1 MCVQVTLLTPILAAK
16 QRELTYYRQ
25 HDGIVKSVG
34 GLIRRARSG
43 LRDPRQ
49 RPLNEAGGTFPPHTD
64 PGKMV
69 TSSHYLEAP
78 RRLRAFVRAHETSLV
93 VLAALVGTISGLVVA
108 AMSAAV
114 EGLHVLLFNLEM
126 GDRLSSQ
133 FRIEPLRALLVPSL
147 GGLLL
152 GVAFL
157 LLLRWR
163 PAREI
168 DPIEANALH
177 GGRMSFRGSLIVAL
191 QTVWSS
197 GVGASVGLEAGY
209 TQLAS
214 GLAASLG
221 RGFHLRRGDQRIM
234 VGCGA
239 AAAIAGAFGAPL
251 AGAFYAFELVIGGY
265 TPASLTPVGVA
276 AVAGYFVAHGIHSDV
291 AGRRRRCGRRC
302 ARARSRHRGVA
313 RRPGG
318 AVRHRHHA
326 RRGAV
331 RDVAC
336 QDQALAAAAA
346 GAGGPRRRPARPDN
360 AAGDVVGARRAAFCR
375 ICFNSAFGARDHFH
389 PESDCFRH
397 LAGIGFRGGLFF
409 ATLFLGAI
417 GGHLF
422 AGGFDAIW
430 PGLNLSPNVYAIIG
444 MSALSA
450 SVIGGPLTMSFIALE
465 LTGNL
470 WLTTAV
476 LVAVIIST
484 QITRELFGYSF
495 ATWRLHLR
503 GETIRSAADVGWIR
517 DLTVRSLMRR
527 DVATVSANMAIEE
540 FRDKFPLGSKTQV
553 VAVDGTGRYVGLA
566 LVADA
571 HAPDIKAPDGLIGL
585 LHYRDVVLHPGMN
598 IQEAIAVF
606 DAAEAELLAVVDI
619 DGEHRPIGLLTEAH
633 AMRRYAEESEQRR
646 REVIGDI

>member
-1 MCVQVTLLTPILAAK
+1 
-16 QRELTYYRQ
+16 
-25 HDGIVKSVG
+25 
-34 GLIRRARSG
+34 
-43 LRDPRQ
+43 
-49 RPLNEAGGTFPPHTD
+49 
-64 PGKMV
+64 MV

-93 VLAALVGTISGLVVA
+93 VLAVLVGTISGLVVA
-108 AMSAAV
+108 AMSTAV
-114 EGLHVLLFNLEM
+114 EALHVALFNLEW

-133 FRIEPLRALLVPSL
+133 FRIEPWRALLVPSL

-152 GVAFL
+152 GLGFL
-157 LLLRWR
+157 VLSRWR

-177 GGRMSFRGSLIVAL
+177 GGQMSFRGSVIVAL

-221 RGFHLRRGDQRIM
+221 RAFHLRRADQRIM

-276 AVAGYFVAHGIHSDV
+276 AVAGYFVTQGFTVLSFGVGVGPVGDVLGRDLAIASLLGIL
-291 AGRRRRCGRRC
+291 AALTGI
-302 ARARSRHRGVA
+302 AIMRGVTL
-313 RRPGG
+313 
-318 AVRHRHHA
+318 
-326 RRGAV
+326 
-331 RDVAC
+331 C
-336 QDQALAAAAA
+336 ETLLAKTRLW
-346 GAGGPRRRPARPDN
+346 PPLRPALGGLAVGLLALVTPQVMSSGHG
-360 AAGDVVGARRAAFCR
+360 ALHFAGFVSIPLTVIAIMFALKAIASVLSLG
-375 ICFNSAFGARDHFH
+375 S
-389 PESDCFRH
+389 
-397 LAGIGFRGGLFF
+397 GFRGGLFF
-409 ATLFLGAI
+409 ATLFLGAL

-422 AGGFDAIW
+422 AAGFDVIW
-430 PGLNLSPNVYAIIG
+430 PGLNLNPNVYAIVG

-465 LTGNL
+465 STGNL

-476 LVAVIIST
+476 LVAVILST

-503 GETIRSAADVGWIR
+503 GETIRSAADVGWLR
-517 DLTVRSLMRR
+517 DLTVGRLMRS
-527 DVATVSANMAIEE
+527 DVATVNADMKIEE
-540 FRDKFPLGSKTQV
+540 FREKFPLGSKTQV
-553 VAVDGTGRYVGLA
+553 VAVDAAGRYAGLA
-566 LVADA
+566 LVAEA
-571 HAPDIKAPDGLIGL
+571 HAQETAQVGKLAGI
-585 LHYRDVVLHPGMN
+585 LHCRDVVLYPVMN
-598 IQEAIAVF
+598 IQEAIAAF
-606 DAAEAELLAVVDI
+606 DSAEAESLAVVDS
-619 DGEHRPIGLLTEAH
+619 DDQWRPIGILTEAH

-646 REVIGDI
+646 REAVGHV

>member
-1 MCVQVTLLTPILAAK
+1 
-16 QRELTYYRQ
+16 
-25 HDGIVKSVG
+25 
-34 GLIRRARSG
+34 
-43 LRDPRQ
+43 
-49 RPLNEAGGTFPPHTD
+49 
-64 PGKMV
+64 MV
-69 TSSHYLEAP
+69 TKPRYFEAP

-93 VLAALVGTISGLVVA
+93 VLAALIGTVGGAVVVA
-108 AMSAAV
+108 MSSAV
-114 EGLHVLLFNLEM
+114 EALHMLFFDLEM

-133 FRIEPLRALLVPSL
+133 FKIEPLLALLVPSL

-157 LLLRWR
+157 LLARVR

-177 GGRMSFRGSLIVAL
+177 GGRMSFRGSVVVAL
-191 QTVWSS
+191 QTIWSS

-221 RGFHLRRGDQRIM
+221 RGFHLRRADQRIM

-265 TPASLTPVGVA
+265 TPASLTPVGIA
-276 AVAGYFVAHGIHSDV
+276 AVAGYFVAHGFTVSSLGIGIGPVGDV
-291 AGRRRRCGRRC
+291 LGRDLAIAALLGIL
-302 ARARSRHRGVA
+302 AALFGIAIMRGVA
-313 RRPGG
+313 LCETLLSKTRLWPP
-318 AVRHRHHA
+318 
-326 RRGAV
+326 
-331 RDVAC
+331 
-336 QDQALAAAAA
+336 L
-346 GAGGPRRRPARPDN
+346 RPAL
-360 AAGDVVGARRAAFCR
+360 GGLVVGLLALVTPQVM
-375 ICFNSAFGARDHFH
+375 SSGHGALHF
-389 PESDCFRH
+389 
-397 LAGIGFRGGLFF
+397 AGFVSIPLMVIVTIFVLKAIASVISLGAGFRGGLFF
-409 ATLFLGAI
+409 ATLFLGAL

-422 AGGFDAIW
+422 AAAFDVIW
-430 PGLNLSPNVYAIIG
+430 PGLHLSPNVYAIVG

-465 LTGNL
+465 STGNL

-476 LVAVIIST
+476 LVAVMIST

-517 DLTVRSLMRR
+517 DLTVRTLMRQ
-527 DVATVSANMAIEE
+527 DVATVDAQTPIAQ
-540 FRDKFPLGSKTQV
+540 FREKFPLGSKNQV
-553 VAVDGTGRYVGLA
+553 VAVDGSGRYVGLA
-566 LVADA
+566 LVAEA
-571 HAPDIKAPDGLIGL
+571 HAPDIEAADGLIGL
-585 LHYRDVVLHPGMN
+585 LHCRDVVLHPGMN

-606 DAAEAELLAVVDI
+606 DAAEAESLAVVDVG
-619 DGEHRPIGLLTEAH
+619 GEHRPIGILTEAH

-646 REVIGDI
+646 REVLGEI

>member
-1 MCVQVTLLTPILAAK
+1 
-16 QRELTYYRQ
+16 
-25 HDGIVKSVG
+25 
-34 GLIRRARSG
+34 
-43 LRDPRQ
+43 
-49 RPLNEAGGTFPPHTD
+49 
-64 PGKMV
+64 MV
-69 TSSHYLEAP
+69 TTSRYLEAP

-93 VLAALVGTISGLVVA
+93 VLAGLIGTTGGLVVV
-108 AMSAAV
+108 AMSMAV
-114 EGLHVLLFNLEM
+114 AGLHALLFDISIRE
-126 GDRLSSQ
+126 RLSSQ
-133 FRIEPLRALLVPSL
+133 PSIEPLRALLVPSL
-147 GGLLL
+147 GGLVL
-152 GVAFL
+152 GLAFL

-177 GGRMSFRGSLIVAL
+177 GGRMSFRGSVIVAL

-221 RGFHLRRGDQRIM
+221 RGFHLRRADQRIM

-276 AVAGYFVAHGIHSDV
+276 AVAGYFVTHGFAALSLGIGVGPVGDIR
-291 AGRRRRCGRRC
+291 GRDLAIAALLGIL
-302 ARARSRHRGVA
+302 AALFGIVIMRGVA
-313 RRPGG
+313 LCETLLSKTGLWPP
-318 AVRHRHHA
+318 
-326 RRGAV
+326 
-331 RDVAC
+331 
-336 QDQALAAAAA
+336 L
-346 GAGGPRRRPARPDN
+346 RPALGGL
-360 AAGDVVGARRAAFCR
+360 AVGLLALLTPQVM
-375 ICFNSAFGARDHFH
+375 SSGHGALHF
-389 PESDCFRH
+389 
-397 LAGIGFRGGLFF
+397 AGIVSMPLTFIAAVFVLKAIASVISLGSGFRGGLFF
-409 ATLFLGAI
+409 ATLLLGVL
-417 GGHLF
+417 GGRLF
-422 AGGFDAIW
+422 AASVDTIW
-430 PGLNLSPNVYAIIG
+430 PGLNLDPNVYAIVG

-465 LTGNL
+465 STGNL

-517 DLTVRSLMRR
+517 DLTVGRLMRQ
-527 DVATVSANMAIEE
+527 DLATVSADMPIGE
-540 FRDKFPLGSKTQV
+540 FRGKFPLGSKNRV
-553 VAVDGTGRYVGLA
+553 VAVDAAGRYVGLA
-566 LVADA
+566 LVAEA
-571 HAPDIKAPDGLIGL
+571 HAPDIDAAGGLAGI
-585 LHYRDVVLHPGMN
+585 LHYRDVVLHPVMN
-598 IQEAIAVF
+598 IQEAFAVF
-606 DAAEAELLAVVDI
+606 DAAEAESLVVVETG
-619 DGEHRPIGLLTEAH
+619 GEQRPIGILSEAH

-646 REVIGDI
+646 REAVGDV

>member
-1 MCVQVTLLTPILAAK
+1 
-16 QRELTYYRQ
+16 
-25 HDGIVKSVG
+25 
-34 GLIRRARSG
+34 
-43 LRDPRQ
+43 
-49 RPLNEAGGTFPPHTD
+49 
-64 PGKMV
+64 MV
-69 TSSHYLEAP
+69 TTSRYFEAP
-78 RRLRAFVRAHETSLV
+78 RRLRAFVRAHETSLA
-93 VLAALVGTISGLVVA
+93 VLAALTGTIGGLVVA
-108 AMSAAV
+108 AMSGAV
-114 EGLHVLLFNLEM
+114 QGMHALLFNLEI

-133 FRIEPLRALLVPSL
+133 YRIDPLRALLVPSL
-147 GGLLL
+147 GGLVL

-191 QTVWSS
+191 ETIWSS

-221 RGFHLRRGDQRIM
+221 RGFHLRRADQRIM

-276 AVAGYFVAHGIHSDV
+276 AVAGYFVAHGFTEFSLGVGVGPVGDV
-291 AGRRRRCGRRC
+291 LGRDLAIAALLGIF
-302 ARARSRHRGVA
+302 AALFGIGIMRGVA
-313 RRPGG
+313 LCETLLAKAAIWPPLRPALGGLAVGLLALLTPQVMSSGHG
-318 AVRHRHHA
+318 AVHF
-326 RRGAV
+326 
-331 RDVAC
+331 
-336 QDQALAAAAA
+336 A
-346 GAGGPRRRPARPDN
+346 GFVSIPITVIATMFILKAIASILSLG
-360 AAGDVVGARRAAFCR
+360 
-375 ICFNSAFGARDHFH
+375 S
-389 PESDCFRH
+389 
-397 LAGIGFRGGLFF
+397 GFRGGLFF
-409 ATLFLGAI
+409 ATLFLGAL

-422 AGGFDAIW
+422 AAGFDMIW
-430 PGLNLSPNVYAIIG
+430 PGLKLEPNVYAIVG

-465 LTGNL
+465 STGNL

-517 DLTVRSLMRR
+517 DLTALRLMRPEL
-527 DVATVSANMAIEE
+527 ANVIADMEIGE
-540 FRDKFPLGSKTQV
+540 FRRKFPLGSKTQV
-553 VAVDGTGRYVGLA
+553 IAVDAAGRYVGLA
-566 LVADA
+566 LVAEA
-571 HAPDIKAPDGLIGL
+571 HAPDLEPTRSLIGI
-585 LHYRDVVLHPGMN
+585 LHHRDVVLHPAMN

-606 DAAEAELLAVVDI
+606 DAAEAESLAVVEP
-619 DGEHRPIGLLTEAH
+619 GEERRPIGILTEAH
-633 AMRRYAEESEQRR
+633 AMRRYAEESERHR
-646 REVIGDI
+646 REAVGEN

>member
-1 MCVQVTLLTPILAAK
+1 MATPS
-16 QRELTYYRQ
+16 RY
-25 HDGIVKSVG
+25 
-34 GLIRRARSG
+34 
-43 LRDPRQ
+43 
-49 RPLNEAGGTFPPHTD
+49 F
-64 PGKMV
+64 
-69 TSSHYLEAP
+69 EAP

-93 VLAALVGTISGLVVA
+93 VLAALVGTIGGLVVA
-108 AMSAAV
+108 AMSGAV
-114 EGLHVLLFNLEM
+114 EGLHMLLFNLEM

-133 FRIEPLRALLVPSL
+133 YRIEPLPALLVPSL

-152 GVAFL
+152 GMAFL
-157 LLLRWR
+157 LLQRWR

-177 GGRMSFRGSLIVAL
+177 GGRMSFRGSVIVAL

-221 RGFHLRRGDQRIM
+221 RGFHLRRADQRIM

-276 AVAGYFVAHGIHSDV
+276 AVAGYFVAHGFTVLSLGVGIGPVGDIL
-291 AGRRRRCGRRC
+291 GRDLAIAALLGIL
-302 ARARSRHRGVA
+302 AALFGISIMRGVA
-313 RRPGG
+313 LCETLLSKTRLWPP
-318 AVRHRHHA
+318 
-326 RRGAV
+326 
-331 RDVAC
+331 
-336 QDQALAAAAA
+336 L
-346 GAGGPRRRPARPDN
+346 RPALGGLAVGLLALITPQVMSSGHG
-360 AAGDVVGARRAAFCR
+360 ALHFAGFVSIPLTVVAIIFILKAIASVISLG
-375 ICFNSAFGARDHFH
+375 S
-389 PESDCFRH
+389 
-397 LAGIGFRGGLFF
+397 GFRGGLFF
-409 ATLFLGAI
+409 ATLFLGAL

-422 AGGFDAIW
+422 AAGFDTIW
-430 PGLNLSPNVYAIIG
+430 PGLNLNPNVYAIVG

-450 SVIGGPLTMSFIALE
+450 SVVGGPLTMSFIALE
-465 LTGNL
+465 STGNL
-470 WLTTAV
+470 WVTTAV

-517 DLTVRSLMRR
+517 DLTVRRLMRP
-527 DVATVSANMAIEE
+527 DVTTVNASIPVEE

-566 LVADA
+566 LVADV
-571 HAPDIKAPDGLIGL
+571 HAPDVEATKGLIGI
-585 LHYRDVVLHPGMN
+585 LHHRDVVLHPGMN

-606 DAAEAELLAVVDI
+606 DAAEAESLAVVET
-619 DGEHRPIGLLTEAH
+619 DGEHRPIGILTEAH

-646 REVIGDI
+646 REVLGEV